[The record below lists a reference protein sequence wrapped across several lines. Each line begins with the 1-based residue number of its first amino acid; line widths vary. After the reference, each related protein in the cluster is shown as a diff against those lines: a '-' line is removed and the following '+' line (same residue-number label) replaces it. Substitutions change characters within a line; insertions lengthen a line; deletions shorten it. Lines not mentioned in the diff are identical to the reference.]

1 MFKPIPKK
9 EADAIVDK
17 YMKELNVRPADPD
30 RPVKNLSGGN
40 QQKVLIARWLATHPE
55 LLILDEPTRGID
67 IGAKAEIQQVV
78 LDLASQGM
86 GVVFISSELE
96 EVVRLSD
103 DIEVLKDRHKIA
115 EIEND
120 DTVSQAT
127 IVETIANTNV
137 NTGKEA

>member
-1 MFKPIPKK
+1 MT
-9 EADAIVDK
+9 
-17 YMKELNVRPADPD
+17 
-30 RPVKNLSGGN
+30 
-40 QQKVLIARWLATHPE
+40 WL
-55 LLILDEPTRGID
+55 
-67 IGAKAEIQQVV
+67 
-78 LDLASQGM
+78 QGM